1 MKKGFHTT
9 FCKQKTKKQTNKQT
23 KNILK
28 TRRLVHR
35 VTTNDNLWY
44 NDCQR
49 IATTKNELQRS
60 VNRMTTSGTMSANK

>member
-35 VTTNDNLWY
+35 VTTSDN
-44 NDCQR
+44 
-49 IATTKNELQRS
+49 
-60 VNRMTTSGTMSANK
+60 